1 MAAAKP
7 RIDDIIYEIVCDVGG
22 NKKEFYRITIPSNYK
37 ITYGKLHAGGDG
49 NRNYDNSGNCLR
61 IYEAENKQRAV
72 FRNVVSFRD
81 IGLPL
86 VKMVQ
91 EEDDSGNG
99 APDMNTPAAWVVV
112 N

>member
-7 RIDDIIYEIVCDVGG
+7 RIEDIIYEIVCDAGG
-22 NKKEFYRITIPSNYK
+22 NKREHFRITIPSNYK

-72 FRNVVSFRD
+72 FRNVISFRD

-91 EEDDSGNG
+91 EDDDSTNG
-99 APDMNTPAAWVVV
+99 EPNMGTPAWVVV

>member
-7 RIDDIIYEIVCDVGG
+7 RIDDIIYEIVCDIGG
-22 NKKEFYRITIPSNYK
+22 NKREHFRITIPSNYK
-37 ITYGKLHAGGDG
+37 ITYGRLHAGGDG

-72 FRNVVSFRD
+72 FRNVISFRD

-86 VKMVQ
+86 VKKVD
-91 EEDDSGNG
+91 EDEHTHEGVD
-99 APDMNTPAAWVVV
+99 WVVV